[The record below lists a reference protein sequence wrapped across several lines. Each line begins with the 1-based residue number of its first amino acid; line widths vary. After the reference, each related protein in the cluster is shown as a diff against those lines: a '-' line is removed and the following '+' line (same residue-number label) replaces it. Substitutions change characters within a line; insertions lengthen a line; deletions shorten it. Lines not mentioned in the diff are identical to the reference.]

1 MFFDCGIVCDPRI
14 VHIESYAVLCGY
26 VAPDAKLIADESR
39 CGAANFGR
47 IATEAPVAL
56 TVDLNIV
63 RIDLFDDPSDHS
75 GRYSFAHFAAVGPH
89 VIVEVYSEKALVPT
103 ESFQR
108 SFAGFAHERC
118 PCANE
123 LVDKEKLASSQT
135 GLHA

>member
-47 IATEAPVAL
+47 IATEAPVAF

-63 RIDLFDDPSDHS
+63 RIDMFDDPFDHA
-75 GRYSFAHFAAVGPH
+75 GRDSFAHFAAVRTH
-89 VIVEVYSEKALVPT
+89 VIVEVYAEKTLVPP

-108 SFAGFAHERC
+108 RFVSFAHARC
-118 PCANE
+118 S
-123 LVDKEKLASSQT
+123 LWS
-135 GLHA
+135 